1 MILSRPLRHVPEPFK
16 KIFLTEQNPSES
28 GSILNVGTNMVSF
41 FNVYLMTIWL
51 LGCQNFLTKYGVRL
65 PNYIASESSGA
76 ADLFPNNFWKKIWGL
91 FC

>member
-1 MILSRPLRHVPEPFK
+1 MGCITDRFF
-16 KIFLTEQNPSES
+16 IFIFTEQTNKKKPRKWWYFNA
-28 GSILNVGTNMVSF
+28 GANVVSF

-51 LGCQNFLTKYGVRL
+51 LGCQNFLTKCSVGL

-76 ADLFPNNFWKKIWGL
+76 VDLFSNNFWPGL